1 MRLKCNEGTVIEGSN
16 NLSGIPEMM
25 RRVFLFLLLA
35 VSVAACTPASNI
47 PSAGADGRPLPKLY
61 KIRKGDTAKLQ
72 FRMLDSVNALRS
84 SQGAGQVALNPQ
96 LNAAAATHSRDMSL
110 QNRPWHFGSDGSSPI
125 DRLAR
130 VGYSGVLVGENIS
143 ETYETELET
152 LAAWME
158 QPDTRRTILSP
169 QAGDLGF
176 AWFQES
182 NGKIWWTLVMG
193 NPNSAPL
200 IPSANPS
207 ATRLVPQEIDALDDV
222 AAQDADDIVI
232 VTTSPAT

>member
-1 MRLKCNEGTVIEGSN
+1 
-16 NLSGIPEMM
+16 MM
-25 RRVFLFLLLA
+25 RRVFIFLALGLA
-35 VSVAACTPASNI
+35 VAACAPTA
-47 PSAGADGRPLPKLY
+47 PSAPIVGADGRPLPKLY
-61 KIRKGDTAKLQ
+61 RIRANDTAKLQ

-84 SQGAGQVALNPQ
+84 ARGAPPVELNPQ

-130 VGYSGVLVGENIS
+130 VGYAGSLVGENIS

-158 QPDTRRTILSP
+158 QTDTRRTILSP
-169 QAGDLGF
+169 QAQDMGF

-182 NGKIWWTLVMG
+182 NGKIWWTMVMG
-193 NPNSAPL
+193 NPNNSPL
-200 IPSANPS
+200 IPASNPS
-207 ATRLVPQEIDALDDV
+207 ASRLVPDAVDAPEEAAIDDTEEPV
-222 AAQDADDIVI
+222 VI
-232 VTTSPAT
+232 TEPAT